1 WAGRDDAPRPHA
13 GRCAMRAWFVPNG
26 TRLETLRA
34 TRELAAYPER
44 KLREL
49 LPYFDEV
56 TLAAGNVVARENEQC
71 SEFVVVMGGRLT
83 ATRPHARPRTLTA
96 GDTFGWAAMW
106 EREPNSATVVV
117 EADARLLVM
126 SHAQFRAVKAI
137 ADPSM

>member
-1 WAGRDDAPRPHA
+1 
-13 GRCAMRAWFVPNG
+13 MRAWFVPKG

-34 TRELAAYPER
+34 TRELAPYSAR
-44 KLREL
+44 LQSL
-49 LPYFDEV
+49 LSYFDEV
-56 TLAAGNVVARENEQC
+56 SLPAGSVVARESDQC
-71 SEFVVVMGGRLT
+71 TEFVVVMGGRLV
-83 ATRPHARPRTLTA
+83 AIGSHARPCTLTA
-96 GDTFGWAAMW
+96 GDSFGWAAMW

>member
-1 WAGRDDAPRPHA
+1 V
-13 GRCAMRAWFVPNG
+13 RAWFVPKG
-26 TRLETLRA
+26 TRLDTLRA
-34 TRELAAYPER
+34 TRELAPYSA
-44 KLREL
+44 KLQRL

-56 TLAAGNVVARENEQC
+56 CLPAGSVVARESDQC
-71 SEFVVVMGGRLT
+71 SEFVVVIGGRLK
-83 ATRPHARPRTLTA
+83 ATGQHTRPRTLTA
-96 GDTFGWAAMW
+96 GDSFGWDAMW

>member
-1 WAGRDDAPRPHA
+1 
-13 GRCAMRAWFVPNG
+13 MRAWFVPKG
-26 TRLETLRA
+26 TRLQTLRA
-34 TRELAAYPER
+34 TRELAPYSDQ
-44 KLREL
+44 LHGL

-56 TLAAGNVVARENEQC
+56 SLPAGSIVARESDQC
-71 SEFVVVMGGRLT
+71 TAFVVVMRGRLK
-83 ATRPHARPRTLTA
+83 ATGPRAETRTLSA

-106 EREPNSATVVV
+106 EREPNCASVVV

>member
-1 WAGRDDAPRPHA
+1 
-13 GRCAMRAWFVPNG
+13 MRAWFLPNG

-34 TRELAAYPER
+34 TRELAPYSAH
-44 KLREL
+44 LGVL

-56 TLAAGNVVARENEQC
+56 SLPAGSVVARESEQC
-71 SEFVVVMGGRLT
+71 TAFVVVMRGRLK
-83 ATRPHARPRTLTA
+83 ATGADAQTRTLTP

-106 EREPNSATVVV
+106 EREPNSASVVV

-137 ADPSM
+137 ADPCM

>member
-1 WAGRDDAPRPHA
+1 
-13 GRCAMRAWFVPNG
+13 MRAWFVPKG

-34 TRELAAYPER
+34 TRELAPYSAQ
-44 KLREL
+44 LQSL

-56 TLAAGNVVARENEQC
+56 SLPAGSVIARESDQC
-71 SEFVVVMGGRLT
+71 REFVVVMRGRLRAT
-83 ATRPHARPRTLTA
+83 ASNARPRTLTA

-106 EREPNSATVVV
+106 EREPNGATVVV

-137 ADPSM
+137 ADSSM